1 MTKEVVI
8 KSNKYGM
15 ELILSDQLP
24 FQELLQI
31 IGEKF
36 RESGNF
42 FKNAKMAV
50 SFSGRVLSTEE
61 EIKIVDVIMANS
73 DIQIV
78 SIMDQGGLQEERMKN
93 RLEAAA
99 DAAGIPRRRTARRAQ
114 TTAATEEG
122 EVPQGK
128 GSDAPVKKPE
138 SVRSTKVSSEKTHL
152 THAEKASAVDLQGG
166 FYKGNLRSGQ
176 VLECPASVT
185 LIGDVNPGARIE
197 SAGNV
202 VVLGALKGN
211 ACAGMNGDS
220 SCFIFAL
227 DMQPIQ
233 LQIGDVIAKSPDKVK
248 DSRHLFKKEKAVQG
262 AYSPQI
268 AVAREGTIYVE
279 PMTKGCLDKL

>member
-15 ELILSDQLP
+15 ELILSDQIP

-36 RESGNF
+36 RETGNF

-50 SFSGRVLSTEE
+50 SFSGRVLSSEE
-61 EIKIVDVIMANS
+61 EIKIVDAIMENS

-93 RLEAAA
+93 RLEE
-99 DAAGIPRRRTARRAQ
+99 AGASAGTPKRRIIRKVQQPMPAEAEERPRTSLA
-114 TTAATEEG
+114 
-122 EVPQGK
+122 K
-128 GSDAPVKKPE
+128 M
-138 SVRSTKVSSEKTHL
+138 RSEHT
-152 THAEKASAVDLQGG
+152 EKASAVDLQGG

-211 ACAGMNGDS
+211 ACAGMNGDQ

-248 DSRHLFKKEKAVQG
+248 DGRHLFKKEKTVQG